1 MGIINELR
9 NIIRSGGIITQLI
22 AINLGVFL
30 FVNLVGVFLF
40 FFGKPNPTVLWLAL
54 PAYIPTFF
62 QKPWTIVS
70 YMFLHENFL
79 HILFNIL
86 WLYWFGIIFLRYFT
100 TNQLLGLYLLGG
112 LAGGIFYVATFNT
125 FPVFEPYLVNS
136 IALGASASVIAIV
149 IATAVYVPNYVVYLF
164 LIGPVR
170 LKWIALVMIILDV
183 LGIAGGNSGGHLA
196 HLGGAIMGWIFIVA
210 LKQKIDLT
218 RFIEFFS
225 QVFTFKRRKKNRLNV
240 TYRRGDTEFEYN
252 KRKQERRV
260 ELDAI
265 LDKIKKHGYDSLTKE
280 EKEALFKYSSKRD
293 L

>member
-1 MGIINELR
+1 MGIIAELR

-22 AINLGVFL
+22 ALNLGVFL
-30 FVNLVGVFLF
+30 FVNLAGVILFL
-40 FFGKPNPTVLWLAL
+40 FGKPNPTVLWLAL
-54 PAYIPTFF
+54 PAYVPAFF

-112 LAGGIFYVATFNT
+112 LAGGIFYIATFNT
-125 FPVFEPYLVNS
+125 FPVFDPYLVNS

-196 HLGGAIMGWIFIVA
+196 HLGGAIMGWIFILA

-218 RFIEFFS
+218 RFIAFFTQGFS
-225 QVFTFKRRKKNRLNV
+225 VKRRKKSKLTV
-240 TYRRGDTEFEYN
+240 TYRPGDTELEYN
-252 KRKQERRV
+252 KRKQERRI
-260 ELDAI
+260 ELDTL
-265 LDKIKKHGYDSLTKE
+265 LDKIKKQGYDSLTKE